1 MYADIYGR
9 MEKKGWEMRKTSIS
23 RRVYLTFNMIV
34 IALITV
40 SCMVPILNVL
50 ATSFS
55 SAAYINAGEVG
66 LVPKGFTLAA
76 YQFVLKDSRF
86 WRSVLVTVERIVI
99 GIPLNIGLSILIA
112 YPLSKS
118 ELVFRERKIY
128 VTFFLIT
135 MIFSGGMVPTYLL
148 VYNLKMIDTIWALV
162 LPGAVNVF
170 NTIVLMNFFRN
181 LPKAIEES
189 ALVDGAGHFTIMM
202 KIFLPLSK
210 PSIAT
215 ITLFSLINN
224 WNAWFDGLLY
234 NNFTEHYPLQTYLQT
249 TITSSTEV
257 NKVVNNIEDMML
269 RQSVTARNLTA
280 AKIFIAIVPLMCT
293 YPFLQK
299 HFATGLVMGS
309 VKE

>member
-1 MYADIYGR
+1 M
-9 MEKKGWEMRKTSIS
+9 KKMSVP
-23 RRVYLTFNMIV
+23 RRVFQMINYGV
-34 IALITV
+34 IAVLVI
-40 SCMVPILNVL
+40 SCMIPIVNVL

-55 SAAYINAGEVG
+55 SASYINAGEVG
-66 LVPKGFTLAA
+66 LLPKGFTTAA
-76 YQFVLKDSRF
+76 YQYVLEDGRF
-86 WRSVLVTVERIVI
+86 WKSVLVTLERIVI
-99 GIPLNIGLSILIA
+99 GIPINLGLSILIA

-118 ELVFRERKIY
+118 EEVFRSRKWY
-128 VTFFLIT
+128 VGFFMIT

-148 VYNLKMIDTIWALV
+148 VYNLKLMDTIWALV

-189 ALVDGAGHFTIMM
+189 AQIDGAGHFTILIR
-202 KIFLPLSK
+202 IFLPLSK

-234 NNFTEHYPLQTYLQT
+234 NNYTEHYPLQTYLQT
-249 TITSSTEV
+249 TITSSSEI
-257 NKVVNNIEDMML
+257 NNVVNNIEDMML

-280 AKIFIAIVPLMCT
+280 AKIFIAIVPLMLA
-293 YPFLQK
+293 YPFLQRY
-299 HFATGLVMGS
+299 FATGLVMGS